1 MAGIIKAG
9 SQRTTSHQAG
19 GVAFN
24 FADMGSTYLTKVQGE
39 ANKIIEEAR
48 IEAAQ
53 IRKEAAEEGRRAAMQ
68 AVEATLRGK
77 VEQQLKS
84 IVPALKQAVQSVL
97 DARQSWQ
104 RHWEQHALKLSTAI
118 ASRIVRREIQ
128 RVPLITVE
136 LVREALQLAKG
147 NERITLRLNP
157 TDHDTLKDHI
167 AKLTAEM
174 NSLAET
180 RVIADSAITPGGCR
194 VETEFGSID
203 QQLEAQLSRITEELL
218 A

>member
-9 SQRTTSHQAG
+9 SQRTTSHQAE

-53 IRKEAAEEGRRAAMQ
+53 IRKDAAEEGRRAAMQ

-203 QQLEAQLSRITEELL
+203 QQLEAQLARITEELL

>member
-9 SQRTTSHQAG
+9 SQQTISHQAG

-48 IEAAQ
+48 AEAAK
-53 IRKEAAEEGRRAAMQ
+53 IRAQATEEGRRAAMQ
-68 AVEATLRGK
+68 SVEATLRGK
-77 VEQQLKS
+77 VELQLTT

-118 ASRIVRREIQ
+118 ASRIVRREVQ

-136 LVREALQLAKG
+136 LIREALQLAAG

-157 TDHDTLKDHI
+157 TDHATLKDHI
-167 AKLTAEM
+167 TKLTAEM

-180 RVIADSAITPGGCR
+180 RVIADPAVTAGGCR
-194 VETEFGSID
+194 VDTEFGSID
-203 QQLEAQLSRITEELL
+203 QQLEAQLARITEELL

>member
-53 IRKEAAEEGRRAAMQ
+53 IRKEAAEDGRRAAMQ

-136 LVREALQLAKG
+136 LVREALQLATG

-157 TDHDTLKDHI
+157 F
-167 AKLTAEM
+167 M
-174 NSLAET
+174 LAPALEESW
-180 RVIADSAITPGGCR
+180 AL
-194 VETEFGSID
+194 
-203 QQLEAQLSRITEELL
+203 QLEGREEEGKQLLKRLGERGVPLP
-218 A
+218 

>member
-9 SQRTTSHQAG
+9 NQRTTSQQAG

-24 FADMGSTYLTKVQGE
+24 FADMGNTYLSKVQVE
-39 ANKIIEEAR
+39 ANKIIDAAR
-48 IEAAQ
+48 VEAAK

-68 AVEATLRGK
+68 SVEATLRGK
-77 VEQQLKS
+77 VEQQLQT

-97 DARQSWQ
+97 DARQAWQ

-118 ASRIVRREIQ
+118 ASRIVRREVQ

-136 LVREALQLAKG
+136 LIREALQLATG

-157 TDHDTLKDHI
+157 TDHATLKDHI
-167 AKLTAEM
+167 NKLTAEM

-180 RVIADSAITPGGCR
+180 RVIADPAITAGGCR

-203 QQLEAQLSRITEELL
+203 QQLEAQLARITEELL

>member
-9 SQRTTSHQAG
+9 SQRATSQQTG
-19 GVAFN
+19 SVAFN

-39 ANKIIEEAR
+39 ANKIIGEAR
-48 IEAAQ
+48 AEAAK
-53 IRKEAAEEGRRAAMQ
+53 IRSQAAEEGRRAAMQ
-68 AVEATLRGK
+68 SVEGTLRGK
-77 VEQQLKS
+77 VEQQLQT

-97 DARQSWQ
+97 DARQTWQ

-118 ASRIVRREIQ
+118 ASRIVRREVQ

-136 LVREALQLAKG
+136 LIREALQLASG

-157 TDHDTLKDHI
+157 ADHETLKDHI
-167 AKLTAEM
+167 ARLSGEM

-180 RVIADSAITPGGCR
+180 RVVADPAITAGGCR

-203 QQLEAQLSRITEELL
+203 QQLETQLARITEELL

>member
-48 IEAAQ
+48 IEAAR
-53 IRKEAAEEGRRAAMQ
+53 IKKDAAEEGRRAAMQ

-77 VEQQLKS
+77 VEQQLTT

-97 DARQSWQ
+97 DARQVWQ
-104 RHWEQHALKLSTAI
+104 RYWEQHALKLSSAI
-118 ASRIVRREIQ
+118 ASRIVRREVQ

-136 LVREALQLAKG
+136 LIREALQLAAG
-147 NERITLRLNP
+147 NERITLRVSP
-157 TDHDTLKDHI
+157 TDYETLKDHI
-167 AKLTAEM
+167 ARITSEM
-174 NSLAET
+174 TSLAET
-180 RVIADSAITPGGCR
+180 KV
-194 VETEFGSID
+194 V
-203 QQLEAQLSRITEELL
+203 
-218 A
+218 

>member
-9 SQRTTSHQAG
+9 SQRTTSQQAG

-24 FADMGSTYLTKVQGE
+24 FADMGSIYLSKVQGE
-39 ANKIIEEAR
+39 ANKIV
-48 IEAAQ
+48 EAARAEAAK
-53 IRKEAAEEGRRAAMQ
+53 IRKDAAEEGRRAAMQ

-77 VEQQLKS
+77 VEQQLTT

-97 DARQSWQ
+97 DARQAWQ

-118 ASRIVRREIQ
+118 ASRIVRREVQ

-136 LVREALQLAKG
+136 LVREALQLATG

-157 TDHDTLKDHI
+157 TDYGTLKDHI
-167 AKLTAEM
+167 PKLTAEM

-180 RVIADSAITPGGCR
+180 RVIADPAITAGGCR

-203 QQLEAQLSRITEELL
+203 QQLEAQLARITEELL

>member
-9 SQRTTSHQAG
+9 SQRTSTQPASGA
-19 GVAFN
+19 VFN
-24 FADMGSTYLTKVQGE
+24 FADMGETYLSKVQGE

-48 IEAAQ
+48 TEAAK
-53 IRKEAAEEGRRAAMQ
+53 IRSQAAEDGRRAAMQ
-68 AVEATLRGK
+68 AVEATLRNK
-77 VEQQLKS
+77 VEKQLAS
-84 IVPALKQAVQSVL
+84 IVPALKQAVSSIL
-97 DARQSWQ
+97 DARQAWQ

-118 ASRIVRREIQ
+118 AGRIVRREVQ

-136 LVREALQLAKG
+136 LVREALQLAAG

-157 TDHDTLKDHI
+157 EDHATLQDHI
-167 AKLTAEM
+167 TRLTSEM
-174 NSLAET
+174 SSLAET
-180 RVIADSAITPGGCR
+180 RVVSDPSITAGGCR

-203 QQLEAQLSRITEELL
+203 QQLEAQLARITEELL

>member
-1 MAGIIKAG
+1 
-9 SQRTTSHQAG
+9 
-19 GVAFN
+19 VAFN

-53 IRKEAAEEGRRAAMQ
+53 IRKEAAEDGRRAAMQ

-203 QQLEAQLSRITEELL
+203 QQLEAQLARITEELL

>member
-9 SQRTTSHQAG
+9 TERTHSSKTS

-24 FADMGSTYLTKVQGE
+24 FADMGSSYLTKVQAE

-48 IEAAQ
+48 VEAAK
-53 IRKEAAEEGRRAAMQ
+53 IRKDSAEEGRRAAMQ

-77 VEQQLKS
+77 VEQQLTT

-97 DARQSWQ
+97 DARQTWQ
-104 RHWEQHALKLSTAI
+104 RHWEQHALKLSSAI
-118 ASRIVRREIQ
+118 ASRIVRREVQ

-136 LVREALQLAKG
+136 LIREALQLAAG
-147 NERITLRLNP
+147 HERITLRVNP
-157 TDHDTLKDHI
+157 TDYETLKDHI
-167 AKLTAEM
+167 ARLTSEM
-174 NSLAET
+174 TSLAET
-180 RVIADSAITPGGCR
+180 KVVADPAITAGGCR
-194 VETEFGSID
+194 VETEFGSVD
-203 QQLEAQLSRITEELL
+203 QQLETQLARITEELL

>member
-9 SQRTTSHQAG
+9 SQRAPSPQAS

-39 ANKIIEEAR
+39 ANKIIEDAR
-48 IEAAQ
+48 IEAAK
-53 IRKEAAEEGRRAAMQ
+53 IRKDAAEEGRRAAMQ
-68 AVEATLRGK
+68 SVEATLRGK
-77 VEQQLKS
+77 VEQQLTT

-97 DARQSWQ
+97 DARQTWQ

-118 ASRIVRREIQ
+118 ASRIVRREVQ

-136 LVREALQLAKG
+136 LVREALQLATG
-147 NERITLRLNP
+147 HERITLRLNP
-157 TDHDTLKDHI
+157 TDHETLKSHI
-167 AKLTAEM
+167 SKLIAEM
-174 NSLAET
+174 ASLAQT
-180 RVIADSAITPGGCR
+180 NVVADAAITAGGCR

-203 QQLEAQLSRITEELL
+203 QQLEAQLARITEELL

>member
-53 IRKEAAEEGRRAAMQ
+53 IRKEAAEDGRRAAMQ

-203 QQLEAQLSRITEELL
+203 QQLEAQLTRITEELL